1 MALSITCSGCDA
13 VYPVGEN
20 LIGKTIRCKKCGEM
34 MPVTA
39 PSKSKPAIEIEVDE
53 DDSPRRPAKARAEE
67 SDDDTPRRPSRRR
80 DDDEEEE
87 DETPKA
93 RSRRRSEDE
102 DEEDD
107 DRPRRGRGRSRDE
120 DAPKSKKP
128 LLIGGLL
135 ALVLIGGGLG
145 AAALSGVFDGNTD
158 DNAPLAANANVKD
171 PATTPNPVPNPTPN
185 PTPTP
190 KPNPSNTNTAK
201 PPTPPAPMP
210 NVTPMPPTPAPA
222 PMTTA
227 TSVDRN
233 PPSTTPMPM
242 KNEPPV
248 AIGRGTAGTSR
259 NPSGL
264 SDAEYFNGNI
274 PDHKMRQ
281 ATRASVFIKCET
293 DFGSGEGS
301 GWFGV
306 EEGLVFTNA
315 HVLSMKS
322 PNSKEPK
329 KLTFYLNAGTPDQRE
344 IPHAKLKILAVD
356 RDIDLAV
363 IQVIGTPDLPSPL
376 KVKPSSEL
384 KLGQN
389 VFTIGYPLGY
399 LLSAVAGG
407 SGKEPEVSA
416 RKTSYFGLA
425 SNEYGQPRS
434 VKLESGANPGN
445 SGGAVIDANAEVV
458 GVVVAGTNGGSRS
471 GNFITLCVPTE
482 YVNGLVAG
490 RVSTIEYG
498 TPYRDKGK
506 IRVPVT
512 AQVLNPL
519 KKTIEV
525 KARTWIGDINA
536 KYRAPGGFRPT
547 GEPNDADESTV
558 ELTYN
563 PATNTAKGELVYN
576 EAPTGRT
583 YWVQP
588 YYSNVFTSY
597 SLPGIKVPMSGPPVE
612 RIPANL
618 VSNPKQGSRR
628 AVTLS
633 NSSDL
638 TESHEGEG
646 ESKDE
651 KTKLTT
657 TLKLNETVEKPD
669 NTDQIQSAKLRLRFE
684 SINLG
689 IEALGGA
696 IKQDIISKKNQEQL
710 NSLIKVAEAY
720 GLLNRFGEM
729 YKYTIGVRG
738 AADPL
743 FTFLVNTMAGDA
755 LEALQATSLPMPNRQ
770 VNPGETWTSTKDMRF
785 YIISG
790 PTTLT
795 PDAGGKVS
803 VRQPK
808 PREFK
813 YRDMVT
819 YTYLGV
825 RERNG
830 RKEAVVQV
838 EGKSIQAP
846 GSKQTV
852 SGSVKGLAWVEIDTG
867 VVVEATISKE
877 FEFDTSSEGVK
888 KHISGENEYKIT
900 RGAAQ

>member
-13 VYPVGEN
+13 VYPVGEA

-39 PSKSKPAIEIEVDE
+39 PSKSKPAIALDDE
-53 DDSPRRPAKARAEE
+53 EAAPRRPARARAEE
-67 SDDDTPRRPSRRR
+67 SDDDAPRRPMRRR
-80 DDDEEEE
+80 DEEEE
-87 DETPKA
+87 DEEVEAPKA
-93 RSRRRSEDE
+93 RSRRRSEDDDE
-102 DEEDD
+102 DN
-107 DRPRRGRGRSRDE
+107 DRPRRGRNRDE

-128 LLIGGLL
+128 LLIAGLL
-135 ALVLIGGGLG
+135 ALVLIGGGAG
-145 AAALSGVFDGNTD
+145 AAAMFGAFDGDGD
-158 DNAPLAANANVKD
+158 DDKKSVAANVNGDGSPVS
-171 PATTPNPVPNPTPN
+171 TTPLPAPNPTPSN
-185 PTPTP
+185 AKTTPA
-190 KPNPSNTNTAK
+190 NTNTAK
-201 PPTPPAPMP
+201 ST
-210 NVTPMPPTPAPA
+210 PPTPAPNPA
-222 PMTTA
+222 PMPMTTPA
-227 TSVDRN
+227 
-233 PPSTTPMPM
+233 TTPMPTPTSAER
-242 KNEPPV
+242 NPP
-248 AIGRGTAGTSR
+248 APAPMPMTNDPGPSFSRGTGGTSR

-264 SDAEYFNGNI
+264 TDAEYFNGNI
-274 PDHKMRQ
+274 PDLKMKQ

-293 DFGSGEGS
+293 DLGAGTGS

-306 EEGLVFTNA
+306 EDGIVFTNA
-315 HVLSMKS
+315 HVLMMKS
-322 PNSKEPK
+322 PNSPEPK
-329 KLTFYLNAGTPDQRE
+329 KLTFFLNAGTPDQRE
-344 IPHAKLKILAVD
+344 IPHSKLKILAVD
-356 RDIDLAV
+356 REIDLAV

-399 LLSAVAGG
+399 TLSAVAGR
-407 SGKEPEVSA
+407 SAKEPEVSA

-425 SNEYGQPRS
+425 SNEYGQPRR

-458 GVVVAGTNGGSRS
+458 GVVVEGTNGGSRS

-490 RVSTIEYG
+490 RVSTIDYG

-525 KARTWIGDINA
+525 KARAWIGDVNA
-536 KYRAPGGFRPT
+536 KYRPPGGFRPT
-547 GEPNDADESTV
+547 GEANDADESV
-558 ELTYN
+558 VDLKFD

-612 RIPANL
+612 RVPANL
-618 VSNPKQGSRR
+618 TSNPKQGSRR

-669 NTDQIQSAKLRLRFE
+669 NTDQIQSAKLRLKFE

-689 IEALGGA
+689 VEALGGA
-696 IKQDIISKKNQEQL
+696 IREDIISKKNQEQL
-710 NSLIKVAEAY
+710 NALIKVAEAY

-738 AADPL
+738 VADPL
-743 FTFLVNTMAGDA
+743 FSFLVNTMAGDA

-770 VNPGETWTSTKDMRF
+770 VNPGETWTSTKDMRL

-795 PDAGGKVS
+795 PDAGGKVA
-803 VRQPK
+803 VKQPK

-852 SGSVKGLAWVEIDTG
+852 TGSVKGLAWVEIDTG
-867 VVVEATISKE
+867 VVVEATITKE
-877 FEFDTSSEGVK
+877 FEFDTSGEGVK
-888 KHISGENEYKIT
+888 KRVTGENEFKIT